1 MARRSDH
8 TRAELEEM
16 AIQAG
21 LELLEEGGLAHFSA
35 RKVATKIGY
44 TIGTIYNVFG
54 THDNFLL
61 KMNARTLDE
70 WYERMNAAAHN
81 PVGNPLH
88 NIAHAYIA
96 YSREHYHR
104 WITLFEHHMQDD
116 APLPSWFTPKITRFF
131 ILVEDIL
138 RREEGGDEVALK
150 RGARMLWSAIHGIAV
165 LSATKKLD
173 LVTQESADK
182 LAIES
187 VDYFIAGVNA

>member
-21 LELLEEGGLAHFSA
+21 LELLEEGGLSHFSA

-54 THDNFLL
+54 THDTLLL
-61 KMNARTLDE
+61 KMNARTLDD
-70 WYERMNAAAHN
+70 WYEKMQVAAKGA
-81 PVGNPLH
+81 GNPLH

-96 YSREHYHR
+96 YSHTYYNR
-104 WITLFEHHMQDD
+104 WITLFEHHMQDG
-116 APLPSWFTPKITRFF
+116 APLPDWFTPKIHRLFV
-131 ILVEDIL
+131 LVEDIL
-138 RREEGGDEVALK
+138 RQEEGGDEEALK
-150 RGARMLWSAIHGIAV
+150 RGARMLWASIHGIAV
-165 LSATKKLD
+165 LSSTKKLD

-182 LAIES
+182 LAIEA